1 MRALKGLVIF
11 LGILIFVGL
20 TIIAIEIFDRYGNS
34 SDVLQ
39 SVENKSN
46 VFEEV
51 RRFGEKKIIIPKGTK
66 ILETNISEH
75 TIVLRLSLPDG
86 NYGFLVIDKNKG
98 ERIGLIILEKEN

>member
-66 ILETNISEH
+66 ILET
-75 TIVLRLSLPDG
+75 
-86 NYGFLVIDKNKG
+86 
-98 ERIGLIILEKEN
+98 

>member
-11 LGILIFVGL
+11 LGILILAGL

-34 SDVLQ
+34 SDVRQ
-39 SVENKSN
+39 SVGKKTN

-51 RRFGEKKIIIPKGTK
+51 RRFGKKKIIIPKGTK

-75 TIVLRLSLPDG
+75 TIVLRLNLLDG
-86 NYGFLVIDKNKG
+86 NYGLLVIDKNKG
-98 ERIGLIILEKEN
+98 EQIGLIILEKEN